1 MDVRVVPLVDRL
13 DLVDVVAS
21 WHWEQWGADDP
32 DGSLESWTARL
43 GSWANGDAIPSLYVA
58 LDEGR
63 PAGSVS
69 LVAHDLPE
77 ERDLWDLWPW
87 LSGLFVVPDRRG
99 RGLARALVAHVEH
112 AARHLG
118 VSRLYLHTVDAR
130 GLYEHLGWEII
141 GRLPVAGR
149 LVDLMAKRLIPG
161 SEDPTEQA
169 WLRTLRPSRIRDVQA
184 GELSWTTVD
193 VVDCTSG
200 DEAGAI
206 RAVLEHLG
214 VRVNLVRV
222 GQARHLIHAL
232 ERGDAAWLVLCVQGD
247 GGRILLPDLAPQVER
262 FQPWHGSVGPAEI
275 AASFGWPGCQV
286 FCTGARP
293 VPRSSPPRFSTRAH
307 RVTSLPPAH
316 RSATHRWSSSTWCST
331 GSSRV
336 ATWRRR
342 WRRSRSSTTSWRC
355 GGSGRRLVPGGFRG
369 DDLLRRR
376 RFDDA
381 AVGEQNQAG

>member
-1 MDVRVVPLVDRL
+1 MDVRVVPLADRL

-118 VSRLYLHTVDAR
+118 VSRLYLHTVDAC
-130 GLYEHLGWEII
+130 GLYEHLGWEVI

-214 VRVNLVRV
+214 VRVNLARV

-275 AASFGWPGCQV
+275 AASFGRPGCQV
-286 FCTGARP
+286 FCTGGETGTEELATAFLDAGA
-293 VPRSSPPRFSTRAH
+293 SSYLAPAGAPFGYASMVVVALVFYGLVSGGDVAQAVEKVTVIDDELAMWRLWSASRAG
-307 RVTSLPPAH
+307 RVQ
-316 RSATHRWSSSTWCST
+316 R
-331 GSSRV
+331 
-336 ATWRRR
+336 
-342 WRRSRSSTTSWRC
+342 
-355 GGSGRRLVPGGFRG
+355 
-369 DDLLRRR
+369 
-376 RFDDA
+376 
-381 AVGEQNQAG
+381 